1 MTAFNAESQSKYY
14 NNHLQNGIVSFWK
27 RYRFFCNFAPDKMT
41 SLFQHNIPLMK
52 RFLLLILLLSQI
64 GYSFPQAGE
73 AVSAIERNRS
83 EYYFGHGYGSSYD
96 EALGAAKANV
106 AADISSFVSSRTEA
120 SISTETGVSMTQII
134 NTFSK
139 TTELRDVSVI
149 TVSEGPKWHVFCYLP
164 RSVIR
169 QMDKNRKNKA
179 MDYIQEAEGFEKN
192 MKIADA
198 LQFYYWGLVMLKT
211 SFSDSILYR
220 EKSGEER
227 RRWSLWLDE
236 HIDEMLQN
244 LRFSVAKVT
253 EQDGWYQI
261 ELAVTYR
268 GMPVQNCE
276 YRYWTGQNKSEL
288 VRVRDGRGVAE
299 FSQLPTK
306 LQISIEYA
314 FKHEARNIDYELD
327 EIMENLPL
335 PTYKSSNVEIV
346 LPDELPYGAS
356 GIAANT
362 ANEEKMIRD
371 LEACGMVVGVQQDSC
386 EKRVQ
391 TLCECIRRKDMKQAE
406 GMFTPEG
413 FELFRKM
420 MANGNVSLIG
430 NTSCNFVRY
439 GNTVLGRG
447 LPVRFKFKDG
457 RTFVENVEFRFNSD
471 YKIESVAFMINDGA
485 EADILRHSNWS
496 AASRMR
502 IIQFLEDYQT
512 AYALKR
518 LDYIEQIFSDD
529 ALIIVG
535 TKLKPAR
542 VENQI
547 KLSNGERFQLV
558 QKSKETYLRDLA
570 RSFSKTD
577 YINLQLKDNEVRR
590 SGKNE
595 MYGIQIKQLYTSNL
609 YADKGYLFLVVDL
622 RDESNPI
629 LHVRVWQEEKDPD
642 FGLINLSD
650 FMIPNSNSQG
660 R

>member
-1 MTAFNAESQSKYY
+1 M
-14 NNHLQNGIVSFWK
+14 
-27 RYRFFCNFAPDKMT
+27 
-41 SLFQHNIPLMK
+41 
-52 RFLLLILLLSQI
+52 
-64 GYSFPQAGE
+64 
-73 AVSAIERNRS
+73 SAIERNRS

-106 AADISSFVSSRTEA
+106 VADISSFVSSRTEA

-134 NTFSK
+134 KTFSN

-149 TVSEGPKWHVFCYLP
+149 TVTESPRWHVFCYLP
-164 RSVIR
+164 RSVVR
-169 QMDKNRKNKA
+169 QIDKNRQDKA
-179 MDYIQEAEGFEKN
+179 RDYIHEAEGFEKK

-211 SFSDSILYR
+211 SFSDSIIYR
-220 EKSGEER
+220 EAPGEER
-227 RRWSLWLDE
+227 RRLSLWLDE

-244 LRFSVAKVT
+244 TRFSVVKVT
-253 EQDGWYQI
+253 EQDGWHQI

-268 GMPVQNCE
+268 GVPVENCE
-276 YRYWTGQNKSEL
+276 YRYWTGKNKSEL

-299 FSQLPTK
+299 FSQLPAK
-306 LQISIEYA
+306 LQLSIEYA
-314 FKHEARNIDYELD
+314 FKHEARNIDQELGD
-327 EIMENLPL
+327 ILENLPL
-335 PTYKSSNVEIV
+335 PIYKSSNVEIV
-346 LPDELPYGAS
+346 LPDKLPQNAS
-356 GIAANT
+356 DIAANT

-371 LEACGMVVGVQQDSC
+371 MEVCGTVGELQLDSC
-386 EKRVQ
+386 KNRIAS
-391 TLCECIRRKDMKQAE
+391 LCECIRRKDLKRAE

-413 FELFRKM
+413 LELFRKL

-430 NTSCNFVRY
+430 NSACTFVRY

-457 RTFVENVEFRFNSD
+457 RTFVENVEFRFNPD

-485 EADILRHSNWS
+485 EADILRHSKWS
-496 AASRMR
+496 DASRMR

-518 LDYIEQIFSDD
+518 LDYIEKIFSDD

-547 KLSNGERFQLV
+547 QLSAGDRYQLV
-558 QKSKETYLRDLA
+558 RKSKESYLHDLE
-570 RSFSKTD
+570 RSFGRTE
-577 YINLQLKDNEVRR
+577 YINLQLKDNEIRR
-590 SGKNE
+590 VGSGE
-595 MYGIQIKQLYTSNL
+595 EIYGIQIKQLYTSNL

-622 RDESNPI
+622 RDEANPI
-629 LHVRVWQEEKDPD
+629 LHVRVWQEDKDPD
-642 FGLINLSD
+642 FGLVNLGD
-650 FMIPNSNSQG
+650 FVIPKSNN
-660 R
+660 